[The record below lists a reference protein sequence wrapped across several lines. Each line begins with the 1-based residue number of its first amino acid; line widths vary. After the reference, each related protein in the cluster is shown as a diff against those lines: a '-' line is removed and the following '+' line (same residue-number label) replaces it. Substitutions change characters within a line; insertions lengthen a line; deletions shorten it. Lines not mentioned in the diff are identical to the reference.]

1 MRSIYIYWLE
11 WLRVGIPDFQNVWC
25 LNITSNFLI
34 PLIPIFLQLSANP
47 ASYTG
52 IETLTSSWLLN
63 NIWVEEEL
71 NFKSFAEE
79 IQKETRKDIKQE
91 DIQPGSEYLRFQWD
105 ILRVLG
111 VYTMKL
117 NQTLN
122 TAFDTAKF
130 IVLCKKGK
138 KMCALHRVFPTL
150 SIIVLISFS
159 FIR

>member
-52 IETLTSSWLLN
+52 IETLTSSWHAKWYLSWRRAKL
-63 NIWVEEEL
+63 E
-71 NFKSFAEE
+71 FKSFAEE

-105 ILRVLG
+105 ILKVLS

-117 NQTLN
+117 NQTWN

-130 IVLCKKGK
+130 IVLSKNG
-138 KMCALHRVFPTL
+138 
-150 SIIVLISFS
+150 
-159 FIR
+159 